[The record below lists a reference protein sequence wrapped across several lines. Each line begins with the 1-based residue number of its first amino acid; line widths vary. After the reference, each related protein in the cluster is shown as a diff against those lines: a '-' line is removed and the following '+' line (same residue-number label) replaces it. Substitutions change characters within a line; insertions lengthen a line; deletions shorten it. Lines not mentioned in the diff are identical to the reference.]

1 MKRIFTTIFIGFLG
15 LNLTACSF
23 MKSKSEVKTTS
34 PAPPKTAAVQPPS
47 NTVTL
52 LGAGSTFGYPLYSKM
67 FQAYYKKRG
76 VKVNYEPI
84 GSGGG
89 QRQLFNKTVDFGASD
104 VYLTS
109 AQMKK
114 TKDSILNMP
123 TCMGAVAVTYNLP
136 GNPVLKFT
144 PQILAG
150 IFLGTIKKWN
160 NPAIEKVNKGIHLP
174 DLPIMTVHRTDGSGD
189 TGIFTSYLAKV
200 SASWK
205 KKVGHGLAVS
215 WPNGLGAK
223 GNAGVA
229 GLIEKTP
236 GSIGYITLIY
246 ALQNHMSY
254 GLVMNSHKE
263 FIKPTLKS
271 ISLAGNVKLPPDT
284 RILVT
289 NSNVPGAYP
298 ISGFTWL
305 LFYKNQK
312 YQGRTKQRAKELV
325 KLLWWMLHKG
335 QKFTKPMDYAP
346 LPPKAVKLDEKI
358 LKSVTFGVK
367 PLLK

>member
-1 MKRIFTTIFIGFLG
+1 MGALAFALSS
-15 LNLTACSF
+15 CSSH
-23 MKSKSEVKTTS
+23 KPTSVSRSSSSKL
-34 PAPPKTAAVQPPS
+34 A
-47 NTVTL
+47 TL

-67 FQAYYKKRG
+67 FQAYYKKHG
-76 VKVNYEPI
+76 LKVNYEPI

-109 AQMKK
+109 AQMKR
-114 TKDSILNMP
+114 THDAILNMP
-123 TCMGAVAVTYNLP
+123 TCMGAVAMTYNLP
-136 GNPVLKFT
+136 GKLEIRFT

-160 NPAIEKVNKGIHLP
+160 APAIEKADPGVHLP

-189 TGIFTSYLAKV
+189 TGIFTSYLSKV
-200 SASWK
+200 SSAWK

-246 ALQNHMSY
+246 ALQNKMSY
-254 GLVMNSHKE
+254 GMVMNAHKK

-289 NSNVPGAYP
+289 NSKVAGAYP

-305 LFYKNQK
+305 LFYKEQN
-312 YQGRTKQRAKELV
+312 YNGRTKQRAKELV
-325 KLLWWMLHKG
+325 ELLWWMIHHG

-346 LPPKAVKLDEKI
+346 LPPKVVKLDEKI
-358 LKSVTFGVK
+358 LKSVTYNGK
-367 PLLK
+367 PLL